1 MISIL
6 LAASVGLNI
15 FLFTKLYSQ
24 SAFDEQ
30 EDAIEAEATDSM
42 ELEPTTGERWQQRG
56 HPLYP

>member
-1 MISIL
+1 MISLL
-6 LAASVGLNI
+6 LAVSVALNV

-24 SAFDEQ
+24 GSLDDT
-30 EDAIEAEATDSM
+30 EDADEEEPNDSM